1 MATKVV
7 KPARISVVNLEPARS
22 RRAPEP
28 SKRKYLPIP
37 EVATLWLSLSKKV
50 IVVVVGWLVG
60 WLVRR
65 ECEGDGEVKG

>member
-1 MATKVV
+1 
-7 KPARISVVNLEPARS
+7 
-22 RRAPEP
+22 
-28 SKRKYLPIP
+28 LPIP